1 MIHLRCHILQ
11 KKIGK
16 RDRGHSF
23 YNNDCAGNDYR
34 VVSSVDDV
42 SVFSCAVFIV
52 SCGIAIEDVGFTAA
66 RTISRAVAHASK
78 RTSGM
83 ICLLYVLLHFNIERI
98 VIFEPTEE
106 AA

>member
-34 VVSSVDDV
+34 VVSSVDDD
-42 SVFSCAVFIV
+42 F
-52 SCGIAIEDVGFTAA
+52 GILMRCIYRLLRYCDRGCRFYCCPDDQ
-66 RTISRAVAHASK
+66 SGAVAHASK
-78 RTSGM
+78 RTSG
-83 ICLLYVLLHFNIERI
+83 
-98 VIFEPTEE
+98 
-106 AA
+106 